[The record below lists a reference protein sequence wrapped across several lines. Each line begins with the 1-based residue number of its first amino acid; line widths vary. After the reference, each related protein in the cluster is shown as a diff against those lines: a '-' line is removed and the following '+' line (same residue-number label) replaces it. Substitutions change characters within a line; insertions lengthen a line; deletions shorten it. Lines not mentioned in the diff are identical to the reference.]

1 METLPILCLDISVAP
16 GSPHG
21 ETKEIPELY
30 PRLELNFAIFYC
42 VWPDAFKLE

>member
-21 ETKEIPELY
+21 ETKEIPNYILD
-30 PRLELNFAIFYC
+30 LS
-42 VWPDAFKLE
+42 